1 MWAWAKEIEKLL
13 KVTKNVIATGQH
25 TAICISHRFTLW
37 RPHLFATVCRL
48 CLDFVSE
55 LNVSVS
61 ELNVYQT
68 VDIKYGKYDIG
79 AYILFR
85 SYLRS
90 ERY

>member
-1 MWAWAKEIEKLL
+1 MLALANEVEKLL
-13 KVTKNVIATGQH
+13 NVTKNVIAIGQH
-25 TAICISHRFTLW
+25 TAKCMSHIFPLW
-37 RPHLFATVCRL
+37 HAHLFATVCRL
-48 CLDFVSE
+48 CLD
-55 LNVSVS
+55 LVS

-68 VDIKYGKYDIG
+68 VDIKYGKYDID